1 MPVTLQTGE
10 NEGRCYET
18 YIKHTEISHVLCIC
32 TCMSTCMLDINMYV
46 YNVSYID
53 KDTCLYNVCKNVS
66 CFFSIIQP
74 LDSVKPTE
82 VLSVIGV
89 KGAKRKNKNFMS
101 LYQRNGMMALLL

>member
-1 MPVTLQTGE
+1 MFLVSFQ
-10 NEGRCYET
+10 
-18 YIKHTEISHVLCIC
+18 S
-32 TCMSTCMLDINMYV
+32 
-46 YNVSYID
+46 YNS
-53 KDTCLYNVCKNVS
+53 L
-66 CFFSIIQP
+66 P